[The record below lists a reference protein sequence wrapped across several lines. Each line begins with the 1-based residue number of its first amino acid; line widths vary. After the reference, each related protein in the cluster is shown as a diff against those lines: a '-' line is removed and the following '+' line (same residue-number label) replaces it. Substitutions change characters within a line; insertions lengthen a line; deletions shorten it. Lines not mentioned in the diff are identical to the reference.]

1 MRIHPLNAISTCPLG
16 GKLMDGRSDDLR
28 GRLTCTCLLVQTN
41 TGLVLID
48 TGLGT
53 RDVDD
58 PKGRLS
64 KFFLGLVKPD
74 FRHEM
79 TAVRQIAQLG
89 YDPRDVRDI
98 VLSHLDFDHAGGL
111 DDFPW
116 ARVHMLGDERN
127 AAVAQKTVLDRM
139 RFRPQQWS
147 TRGQWRMYPSGGGE
161 PWFGFDA
168 VRSLEGISDEIVM
181 VPLIGHT
188 LGHAGIAVRRAND
201 WLLLAADAYFY
212 HAEMDPDRPR
222 CTPGL
227 RFYQWMMEKDR
238 KLRLLNQKRLRELRR
253 EASGQVEVMCSH
265 DVVEFERL
273 AGRPHDIP
281 ARATITPMTPWSL
294 TPRPA

>member
-1 MRIHPLNAISTCPLG
+1 
-16 GKLMDGRSDDLR
+16 MDGRSHDLR
-28 GRLTCTCLLVQTN
+28 GRLTCTCLLVETA

-58 PKGRLS
+58 PRGRLS
-64 KFFLGLVKPD
+64 KFFLTLVKPE

-89 YDPRDVRDI
+89 YDKRDVRDI
-98 VLSHLDFDHAGGL
+98 VISHLDFDHAGGL

-116 ARVHMLGDERN
+116 ARVHMLGDERD

-147 TRGQWRMYPSGGGE
+147 TRDHWRVYPTSGGE
-161 PWFGFDA
+161 QWFGFDA
-168 VRSLEGISDEIVM
+168 VRSLEGLSDEIVM

-212 HAEMDPDRPR
+212 HAEMDPETPR

-238 KLRLLNQKRLRELRR
+238 KRRLLNQKRLRALRR
-253 EASGQVEVMCSH
+253 DPSVPVEIMCSH

-273 AGRPHDIP
+273 AGRPHDVP
-281 ARATITPMTPWSL
+281 ARTTITPIPAWSAM
-294 TPRPA
+294 PRPI

>member
-1 MRIHPLNAISTCPLG
+1 
-16 GKLMDGRSDDLR
+16 MDGRSHDLR
-28 GRLTCTCLLVQTN
+28 GRLTCTCLLVETA

-58 PKGRLS
+58 PRGRLS
-64 KFFLGLVKPD
+64 KFFLTLLKPEL
-74 FRHEM
+74 RHEM

-89 YDPRDVRDI
+89 YDKRDVRDI
-98 VLSHLDFDHAGGL
+98 VISHLDFDHAGGL

-116 ARVHMLGDERN
+116 ARVHMLGDERD

-147 TRGQWRMYPSGGGE
+147 TRDHWRVYPTSSGE
-161 PWFGFDA
+161 QWFGFDA
-168 VRSLEGISDEIVM
+168 VRSLEGLSDEIVM

-212 HAEMDPDRPR
+212 HAEMDPETPR

-238 KLRLLNQKRLRELRR
+238 KRRLLNQKRLRVLRR
-253 EASGQVEVMCSH
+253 DPSVPVEIMCSH

-273 AGRPHDIP
+273 AGRPHDVP
-281 ARATITPMTPWSL
+281 ARTTITPIPAWSAM
-294 TPRPA
+294 PRPI